1 MEATPSA
8 QAGGVAPFRRAD
20 AVAPFPGVVLRGRCP
35 RCGKGRLFDG
45 LLAIAPACEAC
56 GLDLSK
62 QDAGDGP
69 AVGAI
74 FLLGALTV
82 LGAFLVE
89 FRLEPPFWV
98 HLALWPALLLPGAVL
113 TMRLAKAA
121 LIWSQWRHRSE
132 GME

>member
-1 MEATPSA
+1 MRSGTTPSDA
-8 QAGGVAPFRRAD
+8 SGGVAPFWP
-20 AVAPFPGVVLRGRCP
+20 VALRGRCP
-35 RCGKGRLFDG
+35 CCGEGRLFAG
-45 LLAIAPACEAC
+45 LLEVRPVCTAC
-56 GLDLSK
+56 GLHLQD

-82 LGAFLVE
+82 IGAFLVE

-113 TMRLAKAA
+113 TMRVAKAA
-121 LIWSQWRHRSE
+121 LVWVQWRHR
-132 GME
+132 GGAAG